1 MEDSFF
7 VLVVTLDGPGSGE
20 FSGRKEMFNGLCQAM
35 INSAQ

>member
-1 MEDSFF
+1 MEDLFI

-20 FSGRKEMFNGLCQAM
+20 FSGREEMFNGLWQAM